1 MKLETEVIT
10 WVKNYDND
18 MNEKQDLIDTL
29 NEKYDAEKADLR
41 RLSEFFAKIDRD
53 KANEDEENAEA
64 EAERER
70 LRMAMRRIDLACAK
84 IQALVRGV
92 QARVAA
98 TKKGKKKGK
107 KGKKK

>member
-53 KANEDEENAEA
+53 KANEDEENADALEVVA
-64 EAERER
+64 PEQVKRYR
-70 LRMAMRRIDLACAK
+70 VHLRCPEG
-84 IQALVRGV
+84 QLVRDGSV
-92 QARVAA
+92 R
-98 TKKGKKKGK
+98 
-107 KGKKK
+107 